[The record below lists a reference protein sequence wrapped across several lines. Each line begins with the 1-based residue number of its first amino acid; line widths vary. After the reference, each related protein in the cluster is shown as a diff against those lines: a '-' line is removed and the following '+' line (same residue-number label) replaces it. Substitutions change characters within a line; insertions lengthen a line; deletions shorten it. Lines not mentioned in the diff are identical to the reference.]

1 MGFAALLSSLA
12 LLASGPSQLTLAQAD
27 APPAQG
33 PVSTTTGATKDAQAD
48 ADAVFN
54 GEDPFPSGAPTDDYG
69 FMGWCYGALAGHL
82 ALYDKVLPQVRR
94 IEGEFPDAGT
104 PLDKVMDGYRV
115 QHLRGE
121 KILASYERALDV
133 LEGTG
138 KTGGVDRAAAVAK
151 GREAWTGADTAEPRQ
166 LAQTWM
172 SWALPDRCQATAARL
187 APSGG

>member
-12 LLASGPSQLTLAQAD
+12 LLAAGPSQLTLAQAD
-27 APPAQG
+27 APSARG
-33 PVSTTTGATKDAQAD
+33 PVSTGVNKDAQAD

-121 KILASYERALDV
+121 KILSGYGRALDI
-133 LEGTG
+133 EEAAG
-138 KTGGVDRAAAVAK
+138 KTGGVDRAAAVAL
-151 GREAWTGADTAEPRQ
+151 GREAWKGADSAEPRQ

-187 APSGG
+187 APSGD